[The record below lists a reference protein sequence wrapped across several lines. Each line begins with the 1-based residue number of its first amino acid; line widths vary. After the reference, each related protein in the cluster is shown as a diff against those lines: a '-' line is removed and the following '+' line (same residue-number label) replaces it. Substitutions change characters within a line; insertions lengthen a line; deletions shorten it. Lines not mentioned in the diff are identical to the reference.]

1 VFTAS
6 IADINKALA
15 VKQHTDLRK
24 KIPACF
30 HEWLD
35 VTDRKRAELLPLARG
50 IGIDHAIKL
59 EKDDSGREKEVP

>member
-24 KIPACF
+24 KMPACF
-30 HEWLD
+30 YKWLD
-35 VTDRKRAELLPLARG
+35 VTDHKRAELLLLAQG
-50 IGIDHAIKL
+50 ISINYTIKL
-59 EKDDSGREKEVP
+59 KKDNSSREKEVP